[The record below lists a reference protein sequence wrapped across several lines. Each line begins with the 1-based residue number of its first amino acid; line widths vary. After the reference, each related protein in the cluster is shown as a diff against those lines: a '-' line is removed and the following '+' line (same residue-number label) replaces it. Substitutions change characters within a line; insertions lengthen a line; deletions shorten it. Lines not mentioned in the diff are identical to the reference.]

1 MDLGKS
7 IYNTRHTTTLITSR
21 ITKVIIDV
29 FLEKKSID
37 ISGYIISV
45 QIREKVILVKTWNPM
60 INAELFLLSDVIQA
74 SYKQAM
80 QELWASDLALDIRY
94 I

>member
-7 IYNTRHTTTLITSR
+7 IYNTRHSTTLITSV
-21 ITKVIIDV
+21 ITKVIIDI
-29 FLEKKSID
+29 FQEKKSID

-45 QIREKVILVKTWNPM
+45 QIRDKVILVKTWNPM
-60 INAELFLLSDVIQA
+60 MNGELLLLSDVIESA
-74 SYKQAM
+74 YKQSM
-80 QELWASDLALDIRY
+80 KELWASDLALDIRY

>member
-7 IYNTRHTTTLITSR
+7 IYNTRHSTTLITSV
-21 ITKVIIDV
+21 ITKVIIDI
-29 FLEKKSID
+29 FQEKKSID

-45 QIREKVILVKTWNPM
+45 QIRDKVILVKTWNPM
-60 INAELFLLSDVIQA
+60 MNGELLLLSDVIESA
-74 SYKQAM
+74 YKQSM
-80 QELWASDLALDIRY
+80 KDLGASDLSFNIRY